1 MTDIHDSWF
10 PWTERDDIQ
19 SLARLLLYSDVI
31 DIEGIIAC
39 TSCFLKKGARRKDLQ
54 IIQNVIDVYE
64 KVYHNLC
71 IHSQTYPDADYL
83 RSCSCCGIPAFGKEE
98 GKGFAQD
105 IYRDN
110 EGVRSIISAV
120 DKPDDRPVYIALW
133 GGANTLAQAI
143 WNIETSRSE
152 KELEKFLKKIR
163 IHSISD
169 QDYAGSWIRRKYGEF
184 LSYEVTPS
192 PVGSETYYQA
202 VWPILA
208 DMWLKSILP

>member
-1 MTDIHDSWF
+1 MHQKIQEKLLSEITPLITALITDGIAQGIGQTDYPEEVSWF

-54 IIQNVIDVYE
+54 IIQNVIDAYE

-110 EGVRSIISAV
+110 EGVRRIISAV
-120 DKPDDRPVYIALW
+120 DKRGRFQL
-133 GGANTLAQAI
+133 
-143 WNIETSRSE
+143 
-152 KELEKFLKKIR
+152 
-163 IHSISD
+163 
-169 QDYAGSWIRRKYGEF
+169 
-184 LSYEVTPS
+184 
-192 PVGSETYYQA
+192 
-202 VWPILA
+202 
-208 DMWLKSILP
+208 